1 VAYTSFG
8 VESGFWIEDVKVIA
22 SGHILDFYNYW
33 ERGAYTY
40 PPMWIIILT
49 PIALVNPSVNEIV
62 FLTKIPS
69 IIADVLSS
77 LIIYGIC
84 KEKRVDGR
92 SPVLAWL
99 FNPLGIYV
107 SSNYGAFDGICVLFS
122 LLSVFLIYRKR
133 YVLAVISLALGL
145 LTKQY
150 VILTALLLV
159 PLLKNEVGVKK
170 LIKLFLC
177 FSATVFAVCL
187 PFFIFSPEKFLYI
200 ASGKV
205 HLEGI
210 TGLLIRKPYAS
221 WWYLLWDYR
230 FKLTKLGM
238 NPRWIFQYWRE
249 ITVGV
254 NSDLLF
260 IKFQKKG
267 CIRENYFASWLD
279 LMLRRARS
287 RHKLFRIPVL
297 RKFIQPNEE
306 TVLDMANSI
315 TCIHSEIY
323 YFTKLQN
330 TKRI

>member
-1 VAYTSFG
+1 V
-8 VESGFWIEDVKVIA
+8 
-22 SGHILDFYNYW
+22 
-33 ERGAYTY
+33 YTY
-40 PPMWIIILT
+40 PPIWIIILT

-84 KEKRVDGR
+84 KEKGVDGR
-92 SPVLAWL
+92 IPTLAWL

-107 SSNYGAFDGICVLFS
+107 SSNYGAFDGIRVLFS

-159 PLLKNEVGVKK
+159 PLLKNEVRQLVVSLMG
-170 LIKLFLC
+170 
-177 FSATVFAVCL
+177 L
-187 PFFIFSPEKFLYI
+187 PIQTDQVRHEPKMDISI
-200 ASGKV
+200 
-205 HLEGI
+205 LEGDN
-210 TGLLIRKPYAS
+210 R
-221 WWYLLWDYR
+221 R
-230 FKLTKLGM
+230 
-238 NPRWIFQYWRE
+238 
-249 ITVGV
+249 V